1 MPSLCFRGKP
11 PPRTAPCAFYSPC
24 SGETQ
29 GSFQSCSN
37 WMPSPESAGLWPSSQ
52 AGTGAT
58 HIHPFGGQLAVQPLY
73 GGSPAAPGPATCL
86 LTLGYPLLSPFLF
99 NGYNICTAP
108 IHFLLP
114 DLLFFLPFFLKLT
127 AWLGAHSCNT
137 HTLMHTSTHAH
148 THLCTHTHTGPGT
161 NSLPFF
167 FPEEGKNSFT
177 AGSPGATY
185 LVLRPSDLGL
195 QFLSNNLAFT
205 WSGPPSVPYFQ
216 GCTPSNKTTPPQQGH
231 TSGHKATLSP
241 TRLQVHNPSFTTHQV
256 GIKHS
261 NM

>member
-1 MPSLCFRGKP
+1 M
-11 PPRTAPCAFYSPC
+11 AP
-24 SGETQ
+24 TQ
-29 GSFQSCSN
+29 VCVCVR
-37 WMPSPESAGLWPSSQ
+37 A
-52 AGTGAT
+52 
-58 HIHPFGGQLAVQPLY
+58 
-73 GGSPAAPGPATCL
+73 
-86 LTLGYPLLSPFLF
+86 
-99 NGYNICTAP
+99 
-108 IHFLLP
+108 
-114 DLLFFLPFFLKLT
+114 
-127 AWLGAHSCNT
+127 
-137 HTLMHTSTHAH
+137 
-148 THLCTHTHTGPGT
+148 HTGPGT